1 MFSLTLKTISYI
13 FSVLIAL
20 ASIVFLIMMV
30 FLVTK
35 SDDLVLIALES
46 GLPLFI
52 ATVLPW
58 FGSII
63 GVLLLGPITL
73 ICTNFFQQSKIIQLL
88 EEQNDELRL
97 ARYDRS
103 ANVSEL

>member
-1 MFSLTLKTISYI
+1 MFSLTLKTISFI

-35 SDDLVLIALES
+35 SGDLVLIALES
-46 GLPLFI
+46 GLSLFI
-52 ATVLPW
+52 ATGLTW

-103 ANVSEL
+103 SNVSEP

>member
-1 MFSLTLKTISYI
+1 MFSLTLKGISYI
-13 FSVLIAL
+13 FSVLIAI
-20 ASIVFLIMMV
+20 ASVLSLLIIVS
-30 FLVTK
+30 LVIK
-35 SDDLVLIALES
+35 SEDLVLIALKS

-52 ATVLPW
+52 AMSLPW
-58 FGSII
+58 VGSVI

-73 ICTNFFQQSKIIQLL
+73 ICTNFFQQTKIIQLL

-103 ANVSEL
+103 SAADDA

>member
-13 FSVLIAL
+13 FSALIAL
-20 ASIVFLIMMV
+20 ASIL
-30 FLVTK
+30 FLVMILFLVNK
-35 SDDLVLIALES
+35 SDDLALIALES
-46 GLPLFI
+46 GLPLFV
-52 ATVLPW
+52 ATGLPW
-58 FGSII
+58 IGSIV

-103 ANVSEL
+103 TDVSEP

>member
-1 MFSLTLKTISYI
+1 MFSLTLKTIIFI

-35 SDDLVLIALES
+35 SGDLVLIALES
-46 GLPLFI
+46 GLSLFI
-52 ATVLPW
+52 ATSLPW
-58 FGSII
+58 VGSVI
-63 GVLLLGPITL
+63 GVLFLGPITL
-73 ICTNFFQQSKIIQLL
+73 ICTNFFRQTKIIQLL

-103 ANVSEL
+103 SNVSEP

>member
-1 MFSLTLKTISYI
+1 MCHQSAGLSPDGVHAHILG
-13 FSVLIAL
+13 V
-20 ASIVFLIMMV
+20 V
-30 FLVTK
+30 
-35 SDDLVLIALES
+35 S
-46 GLPLFI
+46 GP
-52 ATVLPW
+52 V
-58 FGSII
+58 

-103 ANVSEL
+103 TDVSEP

>member
-1 MFSLTLKTISYI
+1 MFSLTLKAISYI
-13 FSVLIAL
+13 FSVLIAI
-20 ASIVFLIMMV
+20 ASILFLLMIV
-30 FLVTK
+30 SLVIK
-35 SDDLVLIALES
+35 SEDLVLIALES

-52 ATVLPW
+52 ATSLPW
-58 FGSII
+58 VGSVI

-73 ICTNFFQQSKIIQLL
+73 ICTNFFQQTKIIQLL

-103 ANVSEL
+103 SAADEA